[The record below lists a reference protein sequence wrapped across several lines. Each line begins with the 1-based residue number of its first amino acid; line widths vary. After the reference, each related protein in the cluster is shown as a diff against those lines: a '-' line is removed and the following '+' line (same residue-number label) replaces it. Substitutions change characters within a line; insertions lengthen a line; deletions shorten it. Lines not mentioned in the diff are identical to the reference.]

1 MLVCPPRSQ
10 TWNVKFLYVTCS
22 TLKPIV
28 GIVVTTSPTWNKNN
42 FRRSIGDNVKCMGVA
57 YYYSFYSKDGPSS
70 TSLIVYFCSYK
81 QTIQFLQQY
90 NVKKCPKNGPSSTSL
105 IVYFCSFKQTIQF
118 LQQYNVKKC
127 PSSIRCWDP
136 PITTRPGLPT
146 SLLWL
151 WTCVTYIGQE
161 FCQSCTIGL
170 NWILTHAM
178 NKLSCISF

>member
-42 FRRSIGDNVKCMGVA
+42 FRRSIGDNVKCMGVV
-57 YYYSFYSKDGPSS
+57 YYYSFYSKD
-70 TSLIVYFCSYK
+70 
-81 QTIQFLQQY
+81 
-90 NVKKCPKNGPSSTSL
+90 GPSSTSL